1 MRKSRF
7 AIRPRA
13 RIILTAQD
21 AADVNPQFFYDVNP
35 TGTADIPYKAY
46 FTKEVPGQSP
56 VARSDNTQLGVY
68 LQDDWAVTRK
78 LTFNLGVRWDYEK
91 TPAYLDHVTP
101 ANVIA
106 AINSQDPFAP
116 IGQTYA
122 QTLAKGGLNINDY
135 IGTGHNRSA
144 PTDEI
149 APRFGVSY
157 DINGDQQH
165 VVFGGAGSLPA
176 TPARKWTC

>member
-78 LTFNLGVRWDYEK
+78 LTRWDYEK

-135 IGTGHNRSA
+135 ISTGHNRSA